1 MGPTPPT
8 GSSSPAVPVPRGS
21 PPHTRT
27 PHPPRHV
34 PRGHRQVG
42 SGDGGGRGV
51 SEAVGVSAGG
61 RCAAD
66 YYLKPRATTPP
77 GGVRARIIVYNKIS
91 SS

>member
-61 RCAAD
+61 ALCRGLLFKASCDDAS
-66 YYLKPRATTPP
+66 
-77 GGVRARIIVYNKIS
+77 GGSKSKDNSI
-91 SS
+91 